1 MIVLRTLSKE
11 GVPSMD
17 HLTVDLEQ
25 VLTNTITMMES
36 SKQQI
41 YQIHNLARQE
51 MEAIEQEL
59 DEVIQETRAVIE
71 KVDQLELNYRY
82 SRIKLTEV
90 NRDFERYNEDDMQQ
104 AYEVA
109 TTIYSDLLVYRE
121 KEANLKSRRDDLQYR
136 IHSAEQSIERA
147 EMLSSQM
154 NVVLEYMSGDL
165 AQVTRIIESAQS
177 KQLLGLKI
185 ILAQEEER
193 KRMAREIHD
202 GPAQTLA
209 NLALRTEIAERMLLK
224 EQFEL
229 VQSELSDLKRQVRA
243 GLEEVRKII
252 FNLRPMALDDLGL
265 VPALRKFAHDFE
277 EKTKILVQFEHEG
290 KEYRLPSAIEAAVF
304 RLVQEAF
311 SNVVKH
317 AKATRVI
324 LKLTF
329 TTKAMSVYVQD
340 NGIGYVQ
347 DKSGMVGKQASLTKS
362 GRFGLVGMRERVELI
377 NGQIEF
383 QSKLGEG
390 TKIMINIP
398 IASNTGKENG
408 LNELKSRF
416 YKGKN

>member
-1 MIVLRTLSKE
+1 
-11 GVPSMD
+11 MD
-17 HLTVDLEQ
+17 HLTIDLEE
-25 VLTNTITMMES
+25 VLTNTINMMES

-41 YQIHNLARQE
+41 YHIYNLARQE
-51 MEAIEQEL
+51 MEAIQQEL
-59 DEVIQETRAVIE
+59 EQVLQETRAVIE
-71 KVDQLELNYRY
+71 KVDQLELDYRY

-90 NRDFERYNEDDMQQ
+90 NRDFERYNEYDMKQ
-104 AYEVA
+104 AYEAA
-109 TTIYSDLLVYRE
+109 TTIYSELLVFRE
-121 KEANLKSRRDDLQYR
+121 KETNLKSRRDDLQYR
-136 IHSAEQSIERA
+136 IQSAEQSIERA
-147 EMLSSQM
+147 EMLASQM

-165 AQVTRIIESAQS
+165 TQVTRIIESAQS

-229 VQSELSDLKRQVRA
+229 VQLELSDLKGQVRA
-243 GLEEVRKII
+243 GLEEIRKII

-277 EKTKILVQFEHEG
+277 EKTKILAQFENEG
-290 KEYRLPSAIEAAVF
+290 RESRLPSAIEAAVF

-311 SNVVKH
+311 SNVAKH
-317 AKATRVI
+317 SKATRVV
-324 LKLTF
+324 LKLIF
-329 TTKAMSVYVQD
+329 TAKAVSVLIQD
-340 NGIGYVQ
+340 NGIGFGQ
-347 DKSGMVGKQASLTKS
+347 DKHGSAGKQASLTKS

-377 NGQIEF
+377 NGHIEF
-383 QSKLGEG
+383 KSKLGEG
-390 TKIMINIP
+390 TKIMIAIP
-398 IASNTGKENG
+398 ITSDTGKENG
-408 LNELKSRF
+408 LNEFKSRF